1 MDTLYEWQ
9 SKALTSPNNHAIWCA
24 ETGTGKTHT
33 AKLWLLQEG
42 RDTNAVII
50 VPKQLRASWKKD
62 APYATVYSFEDFV
75 KADPPANPSAIVVD
89 EADAMASPL
98 FVAKSRSKRTEKLYN
113 YVMANPEAHVLLLTA
128 TPVRSTPW
136 NMHTLLVLAKLEP
149 PETWKAYRD
158 CYFELQYKPYLPRP
172 AYFPRAGWQKMM
184 QALIDKYTHTALMSD
199 IVDLPEETHDII
211 KLEPPEYEENEW
223 EPAKQFV
230 SDHLAEQRGKGARIK
245 EIAKGYRKV
254 VVVAHYREQIDLL
267 YKDLSTERFTVVL
280 DGRTKKP
287 EDVIKAAEEAPECYF
302 IIQASVGAGFEL
314 PSFAVMVFASQG
326 YSVRNWVQ
334 MCGRIKRINALKP
347 VKYFYLQAGRCDRMV
362 YKTIKAGEDFVPSKY
377 KQHGTTEEDE

>member
-1 MDTLYEWQ
+1 MQKEIKLWKHQENFLYAE
-9 SKALTSPNNHAIWCA
+9 NNDHAILCW
-24 ETGTGKTHT
+24 ETGCAKTFT
-33 AKLWLLQEG
+33 SKMWLEQKE
-42 RDTNAVII
+42 RNRNPVII

-75 KADPPANPSAIVVD
+75 KADPPSNPTAIVVD

-98 FVAKSRSKRTEKLYN
+98 FVAKSRSKRTEKLYK
-113 YVMANPEAHVLLLTA
+113 YVMANPDTHVLLLTA

-136 NMHTLLVLAKLEP
+136 NMHTLLVLARLIE

-158 CYFELQYKPYLPRP
+158 CYFELQYKPFLPRP
-172 AYFPRAGWQKMM
+172 AWFPRIGWQKMM

-211 KLEPPEYEENEW
+211 KLDTPEYDEEEW

-230 SDHLAEQRGKGARIK
+230 SDHLAEQRGKGARIT
-245 EIAKGYRKV
+245 EITKGYRKV
-254 VVVAHYREQIDLL
+254 VVVVHYREQIDALQ
-267 YKDLSTERFTVVL
+267 KELSKHRFTCVL
-280 DGRTKKP
+280 DGRTKHP
-287 EDVIKAAEEAPECYF
+287 EVVIQEAEDAPECYF

-326 YSVRNWVQ
+326 YSVRNYIQ

-347 VKYFYLQAGRCDRMV
+347 TKFFYLQAGRCDKMI
-362 YKTIKAGEDFVPSKY
+362 YKTIKTGEDFIPSKY
-377 KQHGTTEEDE
+377 KRHGTE

>member
-1 MDTLYEWQ
+1 
-9 SKALTSPNNHAIWCA
+9 
-24 ETGTGKTHT
+24 
-33 AKLWLLQEG
+33 
-42 RDTNAVII
+42 
-50 VPKQLRASWKKD
+50 
-62 APYATVYSFEDFV
+62 
-75 KADPPANPSAIVVD
+75 
-89 EADAMASPL
+89 
-98 FVAKSRSKRTEKLYN
+98 
-113 YVMANPEAHVLLLTA
+113 
-128 TPVRSTPW
+128 
-136 NMHTLLVLAKLEP
+136 
-149 PETWKAYRD
+149 
-158 CYFELQYKPYLPRP
+158 
-172 AYFPRAGWQKMM
+172 
-184 QALIDKYTHTALMSD
+184 MSD

-287 EDVIKAAEEAPECYF
+287 EDVIQAAEEAPECYF